1 MKKTNVTLSVERSV
15 NNDATSTYAA
25 GFNKEETAVVVNN
38 ERVVKLEED
47 FNKGATVSSCDVK
60 STIETGRTQVL
71 TNTSFAIEEDDEEVR
86 TALDNGLRLPSSE
99 KVEVNYAIGN
109 SVRSASINQT
119 INTAA
124 KQSSSY
130 NTDTTEAKAKVIIED
145 NVNSRTEDVEQ
156 LMGEL

>member
-47 FNKGATVSSCDVK
+47 FKGATVSSCDVK

-86 TALDNGLRLPSSE
+86 TALDNGLRLSSNE
-99 KVEVNYAIGN
+99 KVEVKYAIGD
-109 SVRSASINQT
+109 SARSASINQT
-119 INTAA
+119 IATKA
-124 KQSSSY
+124 KESSSY
-130 NTDTTEAKAKVIIED
+130 NTDTKEAKANVVIEE
-145 NVNSRTEDVEQ
+145 NVNTRTEDVEQ